1 MYKSGKKF
9 GKKKEKKNG
18 KGSPHCGETNVHS
31 PKTGTFS
38 ISGTEGKT
46 INRPYPSGR
55 WEITLLISA
64 HRCCY

>member
-1 MYKSGKKF
+1 MWKKK
-9 GKKKEKKNG
+9 KKKEEN
-18 KGSPHCGETNVHS
+18 GSPHCRVTYVQSPETE
-31 PKTGTFS
+31 TFS

-55 WEITLLISA
+55 WEITSLIST